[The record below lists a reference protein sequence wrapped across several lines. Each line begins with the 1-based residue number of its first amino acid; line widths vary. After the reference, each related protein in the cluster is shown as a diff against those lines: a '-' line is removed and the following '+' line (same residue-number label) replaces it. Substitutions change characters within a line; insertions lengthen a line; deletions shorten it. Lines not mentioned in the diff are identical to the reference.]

1 VVYVATLNNSVYAF
15 DADSGL
21 ELWTANY
28 GPSTPFDDLCTDSS
42 YQVATTLGAG
52 IVSTPVIDSGAGIL
66 YFVTKNGDGSPSK
79 PFALNLHAVDF
90 TTGIEET
97 SLGSPVTI
105 LPPTGPTF
113 LPQYQM
119 NRPGLLLNNGVLY
132 VGLGST
138 GCKGLKGFRES
149 TTTDG
154 FWATARSASLR
165 RPRFSSRRRPRT
177 MRESGRPA
185 AAWRRQQRKHLL

>member
-1 VVYVATLNNSVYAF
+1 VLTPANVNVSQFGKIYSGAVNLDSWAPLSPLRAQCHDRGTTHNVVYVATLNNSVYAF

-21 ELWTANY
+21 ELWTA
-28 GPSTPFDDLCTDSS
+28 
-42 YQVATTLGAG
+42 TTGRQPLRRSLHRLQLPGRNH
-52 IVSTPVIDSGAGIL
+52 PRCRHRQYSGHRFGCGIL

-119 NRPGLLLNNGVLY
+119 NRPGLLLNNG
-132 VGLGST
+132 SSMSDWD
-138 GCKGLKGFRES
+138 RP
-149 TTTDG
+149 D
-154 FWATARSASLR
+154 ARV
-165 RPRFSSRRRPRT
+165 
-177 MRESGRPA
+177 
-185 AAWRRQQRKHLL
+185 